1 MRPSGAAVA
10 RVIGVRTSDYH
21 SCLRGSRGS
30 LDAISRWIQAWSDA
44 GMPPL
49 EMVVTAQTAL
59 IRRSQPD
66 GTPSETEAPASLDA
80 LNSALGSLQ
89 AAVAALNTQR

>member
-1 MRPSGAAVA
+1 
-10 RVIGVRTSDYH
+10 
-21 SCLRGSRGS
+21 
-30 LDAISRWIQAWSDA
+30 
-44 GMPPL
+44 MPPL